1 MYFATTNKNK
11 LTEAKQILGINVKG
25 IKLELDE
32 IQTLDPEECVR
43 KKAITAYYAFGK
55 PILVEDTSLFFEA
68 WNGLP
73 GVFIDYFLKSVE
85 IIGLLKMLTNAKN
98 RKANAITYLG
108 IFNGQKCKLFKG
120 EVEGKIA
127 QKPKGKNGFG
137 WDSIFIPKGHSKTF
151 AEMNPGEK
159 NMISMRK
166 QALSKFKKEINRV
179 LR

>member
-11 LTEAKQILGINVKG
+11 LAEVEQILGETVKG

-43 KKAITAYYAFGK
+43 KKAVTAYHVFGK

-73 GVFIDYFLKSVE
+73 GVFIDYFLKSVG
-85 IIGLLKMLTNAKN
+85 IIGLLKILTNAKN
-98 RKANAITYLG
+98 RKAKAVTYIG
-108 IFNGQKCKLFKG
+108 IFNGQKCELFKG
-120 EVEGKIA
+120 EIEGKIA
-127 QKPKGKNGFG
+127 RKPKGKNGFG
-137 WDSIFIPKGHSKTF
+137 WDPIFIPKGSSKTF
-151 AEMNPGEK
+151 AEMNPNEK

-166 QALSKFKKEINRV
+166 QALAKFKKEINRAP
-179 LR
+179 R